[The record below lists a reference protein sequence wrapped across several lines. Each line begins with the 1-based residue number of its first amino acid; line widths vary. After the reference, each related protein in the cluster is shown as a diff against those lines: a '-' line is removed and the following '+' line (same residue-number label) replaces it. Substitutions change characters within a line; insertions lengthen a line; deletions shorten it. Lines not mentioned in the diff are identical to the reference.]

1 MERGP
6 YTLPGQH
13 DRAGSGGKG
22 TEQVYESGGAEKD
35 TIETLLTSMLFLMSI
50 LSGYP
55 IGAKIIADLYEKT

>member
-1 MERGP
+1 MALLLSSCRTLEREP

-50 LSGYP
+50 SVIYIYG
-55 IGAKIIADLYEKT
+55 